1 VYTLFKDFL
10 NAAFVVFDENMPPS
24 SGVIPAM
31 LFLLFFVNAMFD
43 VELVHVSSVVP
54 NDHAIDNQGPLSAH
68 PETEWPAKEVEAKV
82 ASEIAHNKSHNK
94 PDGQQNRCDI

>member
-1 VYTLFKDFL
+1 LK
-10 NAAFVVFDENMPPS
+10 AAFVVSDENTPPS
-24 SGVIPAM
+24 LGVIPAM
-31 LFLLFFVNAMFD
+31 LFLLVFADAMFH

-54 NDHAIDNQGPLSAH
+54 NDYAIDNQGTLSAH

-82 ASEIAHNKSHNK
+82 AREIAHNKSHNK